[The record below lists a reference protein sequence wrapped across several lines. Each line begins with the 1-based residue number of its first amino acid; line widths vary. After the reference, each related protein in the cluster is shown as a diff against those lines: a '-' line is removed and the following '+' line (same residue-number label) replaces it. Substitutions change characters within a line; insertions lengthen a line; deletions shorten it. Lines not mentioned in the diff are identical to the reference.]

1 MSIELLLPA
10 VTIGAVG
17 AAIGAAVLGR
27 RDTDEQERRAQRKR
41 KR

>member
-10 VTIGAVG
+10 VTVGAVG

-27 RDTDEQERRAQRKR
+27 RSTEEKDHRSKR
-41 KR
+41 K